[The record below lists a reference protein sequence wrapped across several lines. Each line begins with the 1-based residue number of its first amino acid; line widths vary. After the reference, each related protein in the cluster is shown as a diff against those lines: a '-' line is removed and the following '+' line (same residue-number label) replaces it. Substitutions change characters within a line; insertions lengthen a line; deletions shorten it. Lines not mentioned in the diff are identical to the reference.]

1 THSVA
6 LSLVSVNPLRWILHV
21 YSLHF
26 QDACRCPRWHWLALK
41 VGCAGL
47 ILLVLSLAG
56 FGVSVQ
62 ILPIEKC
69 AAAQENL
76 TEATGNCRSV
86 ILTCPR
92 DWHPYWDKCLFI
104 SQTSGPWAEGLADC
118 SVKEATLLFIEY
130 EEELFSEKIGQTF
143 YIGLNY
149 VPAKKIWKW
158 INGSILNPHL
168 LQITLKDEE
177 KSCTLISKTKVF
189 SDICSTD
196 NHFVCQKKLKH
207 V

>member
-56 FGVSVQ
+56 FGHLILSVCFLFTK
-62 ILPIEKC
+62 IDHVFF
-69 AAAQENL
+69 L
-76 TEATGNCRSV
+76 TLERSV